1 MSLSEE
7 QTALVAEAAKAL
19 VHMPREWPYHLDW
32 QPASVGMREDD
43 SLVVVFTSA
52 GFGFRLIYSQSAGFS
67 TRPIPPTAPDP
78 NTYLKEVTAIP

>member
-7 QTALVAEAAKAL
+7 QTALVDEATEAL

-32 QPASVGMREDD
+32 RPASVGIREDD

-52 GFGFRLIYSQSAGFS
+52 GFGFRLTYSQGAGFS

-78 NTYLKEVTAIP
+78 NTYLKDVTTIP